1 MEIALPPVR
10 ASHYTDPEM
19 KESEGLYRSFRF
31 LKKALLGVAVV
42 LVGLV
47 LFGYFFF
54 MRHVDAPKAWSAAD
68 RELQGDML
76 QYGEKVQRKAKVFM
90 RRPSDYYR
98 GANGILYA
106 TNDRLIF
113 IGVAPGSKI
122 ESSDA
127 PPLILSQEFPNDT
140 LLELKGTRLY
150 FLTAHGVR
158 VTHPGV
164 PRGEFA
170 ASGGQEAALD
180 SLADYVNTIHD
191 AQRKEA
197 AREKRLREAVAA
209 LIKQPLY
216 YTVKRGDALSL
227 IATKF
232 DATPDQIRQWNQ
244 LEGDRVKI
252 GQRLLVKP
260 AKK

>member
-1 MEIALPPVR
+1 
-10 ASHYTDPEM
+10 M

-31 LKKALLGVAVV
+31 LKKALLGVAIV
-42 LVGLV
+42 LVSLI

-54 MRHVDAPKAWSAAD
+54 MRHVDAPKAWTAAD
-68 RELQGDML
+68 RELRGGML
-76 QYGEKVQRKAKVFM
+76 QYGEKVQRQAKVFM

-98 GANGILYA
+98 GANGVLYA

-113 IGVAPGSKI
+113 IGVAPGSKF

-127 PPLILSQEFPNDT
+127 PPMIVSQEFPNDT
-140 LLELKGTRLY
+140 LLDLRGTRLY

-158 VTHPGV
+158 VDHPGA

-170 ASGGQEAALD
+170 AIRGEESALD
-180 SLADYVNTIHD
+180 SLTDYVNAIHT
-191 AQRKEA
+191 AQRKA
-197 AREKRLREAVAA
+197 AASERRLRQAVDA

-232 DATPDQIRQWNQ
+232 DATADQIRQWNQ

>member
-1 MEIALPPVR
+1 
-10 ASHYTDPEM
+10 M

-42 LVGLV
+42 VLALL

-54 MRHVDAPKAWSAAD
+54 MRHVDAPKAWTAAD
-68 RELQGDML
+68 RELRGGML
-76 QYGEKVQRKAKVFM
+76 HYGEKVQRTAKVFM

-98 GANGILYA
+98 GANGVLYA

-113 IGVAPGSKI
+113 IGVAPGSKF

-127 PPLILSQEFPNDT
+127 PPMIVSQEFPNDT
-140 LLELKGTRLY
+140 LLALRGTRLY

-158 VTHPGV
+158 VSHPGV

-170 ASGGQEAALD
+170 AIRGQEAALD
-180 SLADYVNTIHD
+180 SLTDYVNAIH
-191 AQRKEA
+191 ASQRKEA
-197 AREKRLREAVAA
+197 ASERRLRQAVDA

-216 YTVKRGDALSL
+216 YTVRRGDALSL
-227 IATKF
+227 IARKF
-232 DATPDQIRQWNQ
+232 DATADQIRQWNQ

>member
-1 MEIALPPVR
+1 
-10 ASHYTDPEM
+10 M

-31 LKKALLGVAVV
+31 LKKALLGVALV
-42 LVGLV
+42 LVSLL

-54 MRHVDAPKAWSAAD
+54 MRHVDAPKAWTAAD
-68 RELQGDML
+68 RELRGGML
-76 QYGEKVQRKAKVFM
+76 HYGEKVERRAKVFM

-98 GANGILYA
+98 GANGMLYA

-113 IGVAPGSKI
+113 IGVAPGSKF

-127 PPLILSQEFPNDT
+127 PPMIVSQEFPNDT
-140 LLELKGTRLY
+140 LLDLRGTRLY
-150 FLTAHGVR
+150 LLTAHGIKVS
-158 VTHPGV
+158 HPGV

-170 ASGGQEAALD
+170 ALRSEEAALD
-180 SLADYVNTIHD
+180 SLTDYVNAIH
-191 AQRKEA
+191 ASQRKA
-197 AREKRLREAVAA
+197 AASERRLREAVDA

-232 DATPDQIRQWNQ
+232 DATVDQIRQWNQ

>member
-1 MEIALPPVR
+1 
-10 ASHYTDPEM
+10 
-19 KESEGLYRSFRF
+19 
-31 LKKALLGVAVV
+31 
-42 LVGLV
+42 
-47 LFGYFFF
+47 
-54 MRHVDAPKAWSAAD
+54 
-68 RELQGDML
+68 
-76 QYGEKVQRKAKVFM
+76 M

-113 IGVAPGSKI
+113 IGVAPGSKV

-127 PPLILSQEFPNDT
+127 PPIILSQEFPNDT
-140 LLELKGTRLY
+140 LLDLRGARLY

-170 ASGGQEAALD
+170 ASSGQAAALD
-180 SLADYVNTIHD
+180 SLADYVNTIHE

-209 LIKQPLY
+209 LINQPLY

-244 LEGDRVKI
+244 LQGDRVKI

>member
-1 MEIALPPVR
+1 MEIALPPVL
-10 ASHYTDPEM
+10 ASHYTDVEM

-98 GANGILYA
+98 GANGLLYA

-113 IGVAPGSKI
+113 IGVAPGSKF
-122 ESSDA
+122 ETEDT
-127 PPLILSQEFPNDT
+127 PPTILSQEFPNDT
-140 LLELKGTRLY
+140 LLEMKPARLY
-150 FLTAHGVR
+150 LLTAHGVR
-158 VTHPGV
+158 VSRPGTQ
-164 PRGEFA
+164 PGQFA
-170 ASGGQEAALD
+170 AISGQDAALD
-180 SLADYVNTIHD
+180 SLVNYVNKIHQT
-191 AQRKEA
+191 QRRA
-197 AREKRLREAVAA
+197 A
-209 LIKQPLY
+209 
-216 YTVKRGDALSL
+216 
-227 IATKF
+227 
-232 DATPDQIRQWNQ
+232 
-244 LEGDRVKI
+244 
-252 GQRLLVKP
+252 
-260 AKK
+260 